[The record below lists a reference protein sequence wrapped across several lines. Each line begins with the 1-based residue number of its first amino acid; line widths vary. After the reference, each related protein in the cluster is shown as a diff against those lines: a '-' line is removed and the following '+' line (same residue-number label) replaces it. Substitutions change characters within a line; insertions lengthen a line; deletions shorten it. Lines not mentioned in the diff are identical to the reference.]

1 MSPTLVRLT
10 VAELA
15 PPGFMSLTRVVPA
28 GVPSDFQSSLPLVPS
43 SALK

>member
-1 MSPTLVRLT
+1 MKLF
-10 VAELA
+10 ADELA